1 MLNVSHLLADVAS
14 FGDRLRYTPR
24 SVGQR
29 HGTHEGAGP
38 VVVWNITRT
47 CNLRCLHCYANSEN
61 KKYDGELTTEEALAV
76 IDDLAALRVPVIL
89 FSGGEPFVRPDILD
103 LARYAVEK
111 GIHVTFSTN
120 GTLIDEE
127 LAKAIK
133 AIGVGYVGISL
144 DGIGDV
150 HDRFR
155 RKKGAFDAALRG
167 IRSCLNQGVKVGL
180 RFTINRHNADQL
192 DAIFDLIEE
201 EGIQRACFY
210 HLVYTGRA
218 SAEDDISPEETRQI
232 LDTLFARVEDFARR
246 GLQKE
251 ILTVDN
257 HADGAYL
264 YLRVM
269 QKDPAKADAIYEK
282 LRFAGGNRSGIAI
295 ANIDH
300 RGFVH
305 PDQFTPYVT
314 VGNVR
319 ETPFSVLWR
328 DNPHPML
335 QKLRNR
341 KPLLKGRCAGCR
353 FLDICNGNF
362 RARAMA
368 VHSDFW
374 AEDPAC
380 FLTDEEIYEG
390 RRAT

>member
-1 MLNVSHLLADVAS
+1 MLNVSHLLANVAS

-29 HGTHEGAGP
+29 HGTHDGAGP

-47 CNLRCLHCYANSEN
+47 CNLRCLHCYASSEN

-76 IDDLAALRVPVIL
+76 IDDLVAARVPVIL

-167 IRSCLNQGVKVGL
+167 IRNCLNHGVKVGL
-180 RFTINRHNADQL
+180 RFTINRHNVDQL
-192 DAIFDLIEE
+192 EAIFNLIEE
-201 EGIQRACFY
+201 EGIPRACFY

-218 SAEDDISPEETRQI
+218 SAADDITPEETREV
-232 LDTLFARVEDFARR
+232 LDSLFARVEDFARR
-246 GLQKE
+246 GNRKE

-264 YLRVM
+264 YLRM
-269 QKDPAKADAIYEK
+269 KEKDPAKAEAIYEK
-282 LRFAGGNRSGIAI
+282 LRYAGGNRSGMAI

-335 QKLRNR
+335 EKLRNR
-341 KPLLKGRCAGCR
+341 KSLLTGRCSRCR

-368 VHSDFW
+368 VHGDFW

-380 FLTDEEIYEG
+380 FLTDEEIFEG
-390 RRAT
+390 RQEN

>member
-29 HGTHEGAGP
+29 HGTHDGAGP

-47 CNLRCLHCYANSEN
+47 CNLRCLHCYASSEN

-76 IDDLAALRVPVIL
+76 IDDLAAARVPVIL

-127 LAKAIK
+127 RAKAIK

-167 IRSCLNQGVKVGL
+167 IRNCLNHGVKVGL
-180 RFTINRHNADQL
+180 RFTINRHNVDQL
-192 DAIFDLIEE
+192 EAIFNLIEE

-218 SAEDDISPEETRQI
+218 SAGDDITPEETRAV
-232 LDTLFARVEDFARR
+232 LDSLFARVEDFARR
-246 GLQKE
+246 GIQKE

-257 HADGAYL
+257 HADGVYL
-264 YLRVM
+264 YLRM
-269 QKDPAKADAIYEK
+269 KEKDPAKAEAIYEK
-282 LRFAGGNRSGIAI
+282 LRYAGGNRSGMAI

-335 QKLRNR
+335 EKLRNR
-341 KPLLKGRCAGCR
+341 KPLLTGRCARCR

-368 VHSDFW
+368 VHGDFW

-380 FLTDEEIYEG
+380 FLTDEEIFEG
-390 RRAT
+390 RQEN